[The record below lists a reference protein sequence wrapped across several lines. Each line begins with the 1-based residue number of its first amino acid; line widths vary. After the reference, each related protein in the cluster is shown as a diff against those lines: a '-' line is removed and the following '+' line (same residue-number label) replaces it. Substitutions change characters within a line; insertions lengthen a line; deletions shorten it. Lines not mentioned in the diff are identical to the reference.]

1 MMDLGSMKETVT
13 FTVDNTLRG
22 SRESATEVT
31 EHKHTSE
38 NKHTSLNKDEDLI
51 FTDSVEL

>member
-1 MMDLGSMKETVT
+1 MMDLGSVKETVT
-13 FTVDNTLRG
+13 FTVDGTLRG
-22 SRESATEVT
+22 SRESVAEIT